1 MANTKVSEMIE
12 ATEIKETDLLMIVQE
27 GTNKKVKAEKIKG
40 KILYENAEGTTE
52 NITINEAI
60 ENYKYFE
67 IESYVLWINDKVY
80 TNTGKIPIEGRNRIH
95 LNSQFIGTGNILQT
109 YCKRIKING
118 TTVTKES
125 DRYYSETETSQEGN
139 FTKITRIVGYK

>member
-27 GTNKKVKAEKIKG
+27 GKNKKVKMEQIEG

-139 FTKITRIVGYK
+139 FTKITKIVGYK